1 MADKKKVLE
10 KIDIVT
16 TLICLAPV
24 IVGAFIYNKLPN
36 EIATHFNVNFEP
48 DGFSPKWFALFGL
61 PVFMAVVQLVSCF
74 ISKISGKENVNNK
87 KMMLLVKMII
97 PIINFVVYGAIVG
110 YSLGVLKDVGF
121 IMMGILAI
129 FFIVVGNY
137 MPKIRQNGVLG
148 VRTSWTL
155 QNEEVWNKT
164 HRFCGKLWVLTGVVL
179 FLLSFFD
186 CFMISLILILLSTV
200 FVPLIYSYEVYKKV
214 TAKEN

>member
-61 PVFMAVVQLVSCF
+61 PVFMAVVQLVSCV